1 MITEQKLKPEVN
13 FGLETNNKERLE
25 KLIFRHSNK
34 VLLYGSFF
42 YALCLL
48 TSVITAYFFGYSI
61 LTHYISDL
69 GREVVYPFSW
79 SHDIFC
85 AFAGLIS
92 VPVIVS
98 FSKKLQVRYKNSKHS
113 LLFAKIG
120 LVSGVLGNFGLV
132 FVGIFS
138 LDRAGP
144 GQIYHGT
151 SAFFAFSGIVI
162 SIFFFSLNIVL
173 SHKCNLRKLGAYGL
187 VVPLA
192 LFVLN
197 CALAIPIIEWI
208 LYYSIIAF
216 LLVLDCYALKN
227 KR

>member
-1 MITEQKLKPEVN
+1 MITKQRLKSDIN
-13 FGLETNNKERLE
+13 FELTTKDRSEERIIERL
-25 KLIFRHSNK
+25 NK

-42 YALCLL
+42 YAFCLF
-48 TSVITAYFFGYSI
+48 TSIITAYFFGYSV

-69 GREVVYPFSW
+69 GREAVFPFSW
-79 SHDIFC
+79 LHDAFC
-85 AFAGLIS
+85 VFAGLIS
-92 VPVIVS
+92 VPVTVS
-98 FSKKLQVRYKNSKHS
+98 FSKKLKVRYKNSKHS
-113 LLFAKIG
+113 MLFAKIG
-120 LVSGVLGNFGLV
+120 LVSGVTGNLGLV

-144 GQIYHGT
+144 GQIYHGI
-151 SAFFAFSGIVI
+151 SAFFAFAGIVV

-173 SHKCNLRKLGAYGL
+173 SHKCALKKLGAFGL

-197 CALAIPIIEWI
+197 CAVAIPIIEWI

-216 LLVLDCYALKN
+216 LLVLDCYVFKN
-227 KR
+227 KH